1 MSNDS
6 GSSDESDLNSS
17 REEIDREMTEE
28 EAREFRRLRREQ
40 LLEAARILNEP
51 DKRDGCHNLRKR
63 AVDES
68 KMETEGQGESPVL
81 NPDDGQ
87 ADTVANAAT
96 GNAIALPL
104 LAPHPPTGPPQHDAE
119 MPVLLPSNIVPT
131 VNKIDITIVKPT
143 MSANPSGAGISSS
156 RTVNNPCGKTGSFR
170 SNPSGEQKLFGQND
184 AVNGAYLAV
193 SSLRQSTRTNP
204 SLGVGSGTGGGAV
217 HENLHIGSFANKDDN
232 RSEICH
238 FRTRLDR
245 KQNVCFSFD
254 PKTLECSNCP
264 NRGGSQCGGG
274 GG

>member
-40 LLEAARILNEP
+40 LLEAACILDEP
-51 DKRDGCHNLRKR
+51 DERDGCHNLRKR
-63 AVDES
+63 AMEDN
-68 KMETEGQGESPVL
+68 KMETERQGESPVL
-81 NPDDGQ
+81 NPADGQ
-87 ADTVANAAT
+87 ADAAAEAAT
-96 GNAIALPL
+96 GDAT
-104 LAPHPPTGPPQHDAE
+104 APPPPAPQPPTEQPQQDTE

-156 RTVNNPCGKTGSFR
+156 GKVNNPCGKTGSFR
-170 SNPSGEQKLFGQND
+170 SNPSGERKLFVQND

-204 SLGVGSGTGGGAV
+204 SLGVGSGSGGGAV
-217 HENLHIGSFANKDDN
+217 HENSHIGSFANKDDN

-264 NRGGSQCGGG
+264 NRGGHSVGEGGR
-274 GG
+274 